1 MISIFRLVAN
11 VTYWVLLFF
20 GRDELDGWVWWLLFL
35 AWPVIWV
42 VFRLVPDGI
51 FMDMA
56 IVAIIDIYMLY
67 EVLGG
72 DASKV

>member
-1 MISIFRLVAN
+1 MIWFFRLVAN
-11 VTYWVLLFF
+11 VTFWVLLFF
-20 GRDELDGWVWWLLFL
+20 GREELDGWVWWALFIS
-35 AWPVIWV
+35 WPVIWA

-56 IVAIIDIYMLY
+56 IVAILDIYMLN

-72 DASKV
+72 DAARV